1 VTERGRSTC
10 PPPLVGEESSTRFR
24 INAHRRGEALGSA
37 RMARSSLAAVGPAV
51 AVVLCGILV
60 LGAGARSRVSVAS
73 TRLTV
78 GSGAEL
84 DQAAAAL
91 RLSGGTIV
99 LRPRLYRELVIGWR
113 GTKLLRIVGTRGT
126 RVERVVFDRA
136 SRVSFGNVTVGPIHG
151 EAMVDVRGSRQ
162 IVLHDLVV
170 SARGSRYRS
179 FVRIPDSHG
188 VTIRDSDFSHCG
200 DRSRKF
206 TDCVLLWRW
215 AHNVVIAHNRFHDCR
230 GCDFVHGR
238 FGSNLVIRRNRFDRS
253 LPCGMD
259 AYRCGHQ
266 DLVQLF
272 AGNRLLVERN
282 RFGVYRDGGAQ
293 LYLTDDVDHA
303 TVVNNI
309 FVGTDPRVPGYRARM
324 AIIVGSA
331 ASKRL
336 PHYAKILNNTIL
348 SGARRRDGYAGSIRM
363 SSKYGSVLRR
373 KRPIVANNVIALL
386 AKRAHICSAARLFAH
401 NIVIHG
407 TSCSASDQIG
417 PAGLDG
423 GGRPRRAS
431 RVVDAALRRYAP
443 QVDVTGRSR
452 RGAPDIGALEYRRG

>member
-1 VTERGRSTC
+1 
-10 PPPLVGEESSTRFR
+10 
-24 INAHRRGEALGSA
+24 
-37 RMARSSLAAVGPAV
+37 MARWSFAWAGPVVAIATCALVAPGAAAHPHND
-51 AVVLCGILV
+51 
-60 LGAGARSRVSVAS
+60 VAS
-73 TRLTV
+73 KGLTV

-84 DQAAAAL
+84 ERAGAAL
-91 RLSGGTIV
+91 RSSGGTIV
-99 LRPRLYRELVIGWR
+99 LRPRLYRELTIRWR
-113 GTKLLRIVGTRGT
+113 SDKLLRIVGSRGT

-136 SRVSFGNVTVGPIHG
+136 SRVSFGNVTVGPIRG
-151 EAMVDVRGSRQ
+151 DAMVDVRGSRH

-170 SARGSRYRS
+170 TARGSRYRS
-179 FVRIPDSHG
+179 FVRVPDSRN
-188 VTIRDSDFSHCG
+188 VTIRNSDFSHCG
-200 DRSRKF
+200 DRSPEF
-206 TDCVLLWRW
+206 TNCVLLWRW
-215 AHNVVIAHNRFHDCR
+215 AHNLVIANNRFHDCR

-238 FGSNLVIRRNRFDRS
+238 FGSNLTIRRNRFDRS
-253 LPCGMD
+253 LPCRMD

-272 AGNRLLVERN
+272 AGNRLLVEDN

-303 TVVNNI
+303 TVVNNV
-309 FVGTDPRVPGYRARM
+309 FVGIDPRVPGYRARM

-336 PHYAKILNNTIL
+336 PHYAKVLNNTIL
-348 SGARRRDGYAGSIRM
+348 TGARRRDGYAGSIRM

-386 AKRAHICSAARLFAH
+386 AKRAHICSAARLFTH
-401 NIVIHG
+401 NVMIHG
-407 TSCSASDQIG
+407 TSCSATDRVG

-423 GGRPRRAS
+423 HGRPRRTS
-431 RVVDAALRRYAP
+431 TVVDAALPRYAP
-443 QVDVTGRSR
+443 RIDFTGRIR

>member
-1 VTERGRSTC
+1 V
-10 PPPLVGEESSTRFR
+10 
-24 INAHRRGEALGSA
+24 
-37 RMARSSLAAVGPAV
+37 
-51 AVVLCGILV
+51 
-60 LGAGARSRVSVAS
+60 
-73 TRLTV
+73 
-78 GSGAEL
+78 
-84 DQAAAAL
+84 
-91 RLSGGTIV
+91 
-99 LRPRLYRELVIGWR
+99 
-113 GTKLLRIVGTRGT
+113 
-126 RVERVVFDRA
+126 
-136 SRVSFGNVTVGPIHG
+136 VGPIQG
-151 EAMVDVRGSRQ
+151 EAMVDLRDSRH

-170 SARGSRYRS
+170 TARGSRHRS
-179 FVRIPDSHG
+179 FVRVPYSRD

-200 DRSRKF
+200 DRSPKF

-215 AHNVVIAHNRFHDCR
+215 SHDIVIANNRFHDCR

-238 FGSNLVIRRNRFDRS
+238 FGSNLTIRRNRFDRS
-253 LPCGMD
+253 LPCGMN

-272 AGNRLLVERN
+272 AGNGLLVERN
-282 RFGVYRDGGAQ
+282 HFGVYREGGAQ

-336 PHYAKILNNTIL
+336 PHYAKVLNNTIL
-348 SGARRRDGYAGSIRM
+348 TGARRRDGYAGSIRM

-373 KRPIVANNVIALL
+373 KRPIIANNVIALL

-407 TSCSASDQIG
+407 TSCSASDRVES
-417 PAGLDG
+417 AGLDG
-423 GGRPRRAS
+423 GVRPRHAS
-431 RVVDAALRRYAP
+431 PVVDAALRRYAP
-443 QVDVTGRSR
+443 RVDMTGRIR
-452 RGAPDIGALEYRRG
+452 RGAPDIGAFEYRRG